1 MGGGEHFSGMNV
13 PSSSTSNY
21 QRAQGGF
28 TASTGSSSGNGAIGG
43 GNSGEKGILEVSG
56 GPSGGAGSGGTGD
69 GSVGI
74 VSREM
79 MRSYLK
85 NRRDQVLIVL
95 HAKVAQ
101 KSYGTEKRLV
111 DNI

>member
-1 MGGGEHFSGMNV
+1 MPGSLAGGVGGG
-13 PSSSTSNY
+13 
-21 QRAQGGF
+21 
-28 TASTGSSSGNGAIGG
+28 
-43 GNSGEKGILEVSG
+43 
-56 GPSGGAGSGGTGD
+56 GGAGD
-69 GSVGI
+69 GAVGV

-101 KSYGTEKRLV
+101 KSYGTEKR
-111 DNI
+111 